1 MTWDIEDRVK
11 KLQEF
16 TAFSFNHRN
25 ILLRLTFG
33 SKHFHVL
40 KGTARKSGRV
50 GVLPYSHN
58 Y

>member
-1 MTWDIEDRVK
+1 MTWDMEDGVK
-11 KLQEF
+11 KLREF
-16 TAFSFNHRN
+16 TAFNFNHRN

-33 SKHFHVL
+33 YKHFHVV

-50 GVLPYSHN
+50 GGLPYSHD